1 MNLFE
6 NILLNII
13 LILFPLLVYIL
24 YEAYNKVYDFKK
36 SDICLDFGIVT
47 SFYLVL
53 TFKTHNSSFSYLL
66 MNIPLFFAYLTKRK
80 KCVLLLTIICCFIL
94 TNLYNNLIICIF
106 AEYIIYLIIYILL
119 RKKSLILLNAFITLK
134 IIFYFIDEL
143 IINPYIINDSN
154 FMIICV
160 INLISFVVVVYII
173 FCILKKA
180 NGIINFQVELKK
192 LQEEK
197 NLRMS
202 LFKITH
208 EIKNPI
214 TVCKGYLEMFDV
226 NDKVKSEKYI
236 NIMKKEIKRVLILL
250 EDFLSINKIKIEKDI
265 IDINLLLEEV
275 TGNFI
280 PLLKEKNIDRIFK
293 ISKDELFINADY
305 NRLNQVFI
313 NIIKNSIES
322 IGNNGLIIVCL
333 KKEKENIEIRIE
345 DTGIGMDKEELK
357 KISEPF
363 FSTKENG
370 TGLGVYLSRQII
382 EAHGGTIK
390 YISKK
395 YIGTK
400 AIITLPYNKIK
411 F

>member
-6 NILLNII
+6 NVLLNVI

-36 SDICLDFGIVT
+36 SDLCLDFAIIT

-53 TFKTHNSSFSYLL
+53 TFKPNNYSFPYLL
-66 MNIPLFFAYLTKRK
+66 INIPLFIAYLKNRK
-80 KCVLLLTIICCFIL
+80 KCIIILSILCCYSLSNI
-94 TNLYNNLIICIF
+94 YNSLIIYIII
-106 AEYIIYLIIYILL
+106 EYILYFIIYILL
-119 RKKSLILLNAFITLK
+119 RKKEFIVLNVFVFLK
-134 IIFYFIDEL
+134 VIFYFIHES
-143 IINPYIINDSN
+143 ITKPY
-154 FMIICV
+154 V
-160 INLISFVVVVYII
+160 INNPNYILNAVIVVIPFILVTYII
-173 FCILKKA
+173 FYTLKKA
-180 NGIINFQVELKK
+180 NGIINFQTELRK

-214 TVCKGYLEMFDV
+214 TVCKGYLDMFDV
-226 NDKVKSEKYI
+226 DDKDKSKKYI
-236 NIMKKEIKRVLILL
+236 NIMKKEIKRVLVLL

-265 IDINLLLEEV
+265 MDINLLLEEV
-275 TGNFI
+275 TSNFI
-280 PLLKEKNIDRIFK
+280 PLLKEKNIDRMFN
-293 ISKDELFINADY
+293 ISKDELYINADY

-322 IGNNGLIIVCL
+322 IGNNGLLIVIL
-333 KKEKENIEIRIE
+333 KKEKDNIEIRIE
-345 DTGIGMDKEELK
+345 DTGTGMDKDELK

-370 TGLGVYLSRQII
+370 TGLGVYLSKQII

-400 AIITLPYNKIK
+400 AIITLPYSEIK